1 MAHSALDVTMARQ
14 GMLCA
19 EVDSWYMQKKENRE
33 EIEEV
38 EVEADKSELTT

>member
-19 EVDSWYMQKKENRE
+19 EVDSWYMQKEENRE
-33 EIEEV
+33 EIDQD
-38 EVEADKSELTT
+38 VEANKSELTT